1 MKILS
6 LIETYFVLLV
16 LELLCTLIKN
26 IILKGCLKAG
36 NLHEWKMLPQ
46 KTQLLNKKSQC
57 YAWILLYEL
66 WARRH

>member
-6 LIETYFVLLV
+6 LIESYFVLLA

-26 IILKGCLKAG
+26 IILKKYLKAG

-46 KTQLLNKKSQC
+46 KTRIIK
-57 YAWILLYEL
+57 
-66 WARRH
+66 